1 MGMGVRST
9 LYHVRICDFAEYL
22 NLSEIF
28 FFEGVTIRKSLLM
41 GQHVNHSIV
50 HESCA
55 SKDKDLNRKDLACNL
70 CAFDV
75 KTDAE

>member
-1 MGMGVRST
+1 MKYIENYKLVKF
-9 LYHVRICDFAEYL
+9 V
-22 NLSEIF
+22 
-28 FFEGVTIRKSLLM
+28 KSGL

-75 KTDAE
+75 KTDAEYQLASHRLLCE